1 MLATSTD
8 GKLGRFSQLL
18 QETNHFCGCGQ
29 EEVAKI
35 VQCGEHSNNT
45 EDEASHVDEDRRQKR
60 IVKAISVDS
69 VRKLNVFI
77 TLLRKW
83 VGSVMSY

>member
-1 MLATSTD
+1 MFVPTFNRSQNQDLYDTVCCSVQRKITSVNRRVVGSSPNCGT
-8 GKLGRFSQLL
+8 FS
-18 QETNHFCGCGQ
+18 N
-29 EEVAKI
+29 K
-35 VQCGEHSNNT
+35 T

-83 VGSVMSY
+83 LVVS